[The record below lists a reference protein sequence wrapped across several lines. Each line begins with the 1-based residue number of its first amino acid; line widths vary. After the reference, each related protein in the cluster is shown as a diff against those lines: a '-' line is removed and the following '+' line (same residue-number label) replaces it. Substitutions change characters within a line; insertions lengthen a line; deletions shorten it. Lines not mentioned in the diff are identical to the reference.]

1 MINFAKDLIY
11 MPKKQFRVLADPEFG
26 NVVFR
31 KNPGSR
37 RLSIRIHPVKGVSVI
52 VPWLV
57 PYAVAEAFFN
67 LKRER
72 IGETMSRLKEKYA
85 DVPAIT
91 SEQIED
97 MRRRAKE
104 ELPAR
109 LAVLAERYGFSYNRV
124 TVKHNSTN
132 WGSCSA
138 KNNINLNLNLVRL
151 PRVLCDYV
159 LLHELCH
166 LRHHDH
172 GQAFHLLLEHVFT
185 DNMLKLVEEGDGL
198 AIELSRKTAASRAK
212 YPLDYV
218 CTRALKQYSL
228 V

>member
-1 MINFAKDLIY
+1 
-11 MPKKQFRVLADPEFG
+11 MPKNQCRIIVDPEFG
-26 NVVFR
+26 NVIFR
-31 KNPGSR
+31 RNPGSR
-37 RLSIRIHPVKGVSVI
+37 RLSIRVHPLKGVSVI

-67 LKRER
+67 LKHER

-104 ELPAR
+104 ELPLR
-109 LAVLAERYGFSYNRV
+109 LAALAARYGFTYNRV
-124 TVKHNSTN
+124 MIKHNSTN

-138 KNNINLNLNLVRL
+138 RNNINLNLNLVRL
-151 PRVLCDYV
+151 PGVLCDYV

-172 GQAFHLLLEHVFT
+172 GKAFHLLLEHVFT
-185 DNMLKLVEEGDGL
+185 DNILKLVEEGDGL
-198 AIELSRKTAASRAK
+198 ALELSRKAATSRAK

-218 CTRALKQYSL
+218 CTRALKRYPL